1 MNLFHGLVHTA
12 LLFSFT
18 IEGFG
23 QKVKVSYDKSTDLS
37 KYHT

>member
-1 MNLFHGLVHTA
+1 MNFFHGLIYTA

-18 IEGFG
+18 IKGFG
-23 QKVKVSYDKSTDLS
+23 QKVKVGYDKSTNFS